1 MAQQPIESIEELR
14 KPFKPE
20 EHGLDKSWRLTS
32 FSDLKGWGCKVPRE
46 TLLRLLEV
54 LNPTTAATLTKQQQQ
69 PETNNTNNNHSETNG
84 HSQQTTTLQNGHSSA
99 SATLGIG
106 MDSCVIPLRHS
117 GLHLL
122 QTTDFFY
129 PLIEDPYTMGRIA
142 CANVLSDLYAM
153 GCVNCDNMLVVAS
166 FLR

>member
-1 MAQQPIESIEELR
+1 M
-14 KPFKPE
+14 
-20 EHGLDKSWRLTS
+20 LT
-32 FSDLKGWGCKVPRE
+32 
-46 TLLRLLEV
+46 T
-54 LNPTTAATLTKQQQQ
+54 TKQQQ
-69 PETNNTNNNHSETNG
+69 PTTTATNGNHIETNG
-84 HSQQTTTLQNGHSSA
+84 HTNGSTPCQSSPSA
-99 SATLGIG
+99 SLGIG

-153 GCVNCDNMLVVAS
+153 GCVNCDNMLVK
-166 FLR
+166 LEI